1 MDRMVADGINHPRL
15 RVLKSSGKIFAKI
28 EWKDTSKNPT
38 GSKNNSLSRRFG
50 LGEGT
55 QKVGPSPSRAKAA
68 AIRRNP
74 RLTHDVYSRQ
84 TRRLCAL
91 RLLAVRRR
99 LRSRAPPEDYVKRA
113 QPHQHRGAD
122 RHTRQLPLEVAVDP
136 RVGVLSAM
144 AAREAVVVGSS
155 GGHRRVHDR
164 RGVVGDELAR
174 RYKPHP
180 LEKMKK

>member
-1 MDRMVADGINHPRL
+1 MLKSNRL
-15 RVLKSSGKIFAKI
+15 YSRKIWFYKSLARRYLLKSSGKIFAKI

-38 GSKNNSLSRRFG
+38 AGSKNNSLSRRFG

-91 RLLAVRRR
+91 RLL
-99 LRSRAPPEDYVKRA
+99 
-113 QPHQHRGAD
+113 
-122 RHTRQLPLEVAVDP
+122 
-136 RVGVLSAM
+136 
-144 AAREAVVVGSS
+144 
-155 GGHRRVHDR
+155 
-164 RGVVGDELAR
+164 
-174 RYKPHP
+174 
-180 LEKMKK
+180 

>member
-1 MDRMVADGINHPRL
+1 MELSWRIPSCRKDIVLSKMKPGARRYL
-15 RVLKSSGKIFAKI
+15 LKSSGKIFAKI

-38 GSKNNSLSRRFG
+38 GSNKNNSLSRWFG

-84 TRRLCAL
+84 ARRLCAL

-99 LRSRAPPEDYVKRA
+99 LRSRAPPEDYVERA

-122 RHTRQLPLEVAVDP
+122 RHTRQLPLEVG
-136 RVGVLSAM
+136 R
-144 AAREAVVVGSS
+144 SS
-155 GGHRRVHDR
+155 GKIQAKIQIISKSGDR
-164 RGVVGDELAR
+164 EER
-174 RYKPHP
+174 P
-180 LEKMKK
+180 LT